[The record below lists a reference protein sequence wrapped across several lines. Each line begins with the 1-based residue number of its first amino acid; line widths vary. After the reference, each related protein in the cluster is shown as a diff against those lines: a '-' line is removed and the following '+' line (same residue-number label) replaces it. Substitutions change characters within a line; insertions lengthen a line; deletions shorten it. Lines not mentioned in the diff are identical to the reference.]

1 MKIPSNPKDITLIKE
16 DEWLEPFQETIQNRM
31 LWVNQHLDFIKNN
44 YGSLKKFAHAHEY
57 YGFNYDSKKKGWW
70 YREWAPNADRL
81 SLVGDF
87 NEWNTEAN
95 ILQRLDYGIWETF
108 LADEQYGDKIQNYS
122 LVKVHIKA
130 NNGAHNRIPAYIKR
144 VVQDPNDHSFC
155 GQIITESEYNWS
167 DNDFK
172 TPKNQSPLIYECHIG
187 MATEEGRVGT
197 YTEFKENILP
207 RIKKLGY
214 NTIQMMAVQEHPYY
228 GSFGYH
234 VSNFFAPTSRFGTPD
249 ELRDLINEAHKLGLT
264 VIMDV
269 VHSHSVKNFGEGLH
283 EFDGTNDAYFINGPE
298 GWHPD
303 WDSRL
308 FDYSNVDVERFLL
321 SNLTYWL
328 EEFHFD
334 GFRFDGVTS
343 MLYHHHG
350 NTSFNEYGKYFGDE
364 VNNSAVL
371 YLQIANKLIHDINK
385 NALSIAEDMSGMP
398 GACRKIEDGGIG
410 FDYRLAMGVPDYWIK
425 LIKEKQDQD
434 WSVGNIWW
442 ELTNRRDKEKT
453 IAYAESHD
461 QALVGDKTL
470 AFQLMDKEMYTD
482 MSVFSQSMV
491 IDRGIALHKLIRFI
505 TITLGGEGYLNF
517 MGNEFGHPEWIDFPR
532 EGNNWSYDYAR
543 RQWSLAD
550 QKHLKYKYLVNFD
563 KDMVSLIDE
572 NNILSAKKVQKLH
585 EDEVN
590 NVLVFQKGD
599 LIFVFNFHP
608 ENSIEDYQFFVPKAG
623 KYQTIFSSDDEE
635 FGGFQRV
642 DKKYIYKTE
651 KIDGV
656 NKLRIFVPNRTA
668 FVMKKVK

>member
-1 MKIPSNPKDITLIKE
+1 MKIPSNPKDITIVKE
-16 DEWLEPFQETIQNRM
+16 DSWLEPFKENIQDRM
-31 LWVNQHLDFIKNN
+31 SWFNQHISFLDDNF
-44 YGSLKKFAHAHEY
+44 GGLEKFSRAYEF
-57 YGFNYDSKKKGWW
+57 YGFNYDKKAKGWW

-87 NEWNTEAN
+87 NNWNTEAN
-95 ILQRLDYGIWETF
+95 ILKRVDFGVWEIFLDDNE
-108 LADEQYGDKIQNYS
+108 YGDKIQNYS
-122 LVKVHIKA
+122 LVKVNIKA
-130 NNGAHNRIPAYIKR
+130 DNGSHNRIPAYIKR

-155 GQIITESEYNWS
+155 GQIITKSEFNWS
-167 DNDFK
+167 DSNFDAEKNK
-172 TPKNQSPLIYECHIG
+172 TPIIYECHIG

-197 YTEFKENILP
+197 YTEFKDNVLP
-207 RIKKLGY
+207 RIKDLGY
-214 NTIQMMAVQEHPYY
+214 NTIQMMAIQEHPYY

-264 VIMDV
+264 VIMDI
-269 VHSHSVKNFGEGLH
+269 VHSHSVKNFAEGLH
-283 EFDGTNDAYFINGPE
+283 EFDGSNDSYFISGPE

-308 FDYSNVDVERFLL
+308 FDYSNVDVERLLL
-321 SNLTYWL
+321 SNITYWL

-350 NTSFNEYGKYFGDE
+350 STSFGDYEKYFGED

-371 YLQIANKLIHDINK
+371 YLQLANKLIHTINK
-385 NALSIAEDMSGMP
+385 NALSIAEDMSGNP

-425 LIKEKQDQD
+425 LLKEKQDED

-442 ELTNRRDKEKT
+442 ELTNRRSKEKT

-470 AFQLMDKEMYTD
+470 AFRLMDKDMYTA
-482 MSVFSQSMV
+482 MSVYSQSMV
-491 IDRGIALHKLIRFI
+491 VDRGISLHKLIRFI
-505 TITLGGEGYLNF
+505 TISLGGEGYLNF

-532 EGNNWSYDYAR
+532 EGNDWSYHYAR
-543 RQWSLAD
+543 RQWSLSSLEN
-550 QKHLKYKYLVNFD
+550 LKYKYLNLFD
-563 KDMVSLIDE
+563 KDMVSLISD
-572 NNILSAKKVQKLH
+572 NNILDATDTNKLH
-585 EDEVN
+585 EDETN

-608 ENSIEDYQFFVPKAG
+608 ENSIEDYQFYVPEGG
-623 KYQTIFSSDDEE
+623 KYKTIFSSDDEE
-635 FGGFQRV
+635 YGGFLRV
-642 DKKYIYKTE
+642 DKSYVYKTE
-651 KIDGV
+651 KLDGV
-656 NKLRIFVPNRTA
+656 NKLRVFVPNRTA
-668 FVMKKVK
+668 FVMKKV

>member
-1 MKIPSNPKDITLIKE
+1 MKIPSNPKDITIIKE
-16 DEWLEPFQETIQNRM
+16 DEWLEPFQKNILNRM
-31 LWVNQHLDFIKNN
+31 HWANQHLDFIKDN
-44 YGSLKKFAHAHEY
+44 YGSLKKFARAHEY
-57 YGFNYDSKKKGWW
+57 YGFNYDNKKKGWW
-70 YREWAPNADRL
+70 YREWAPSADRL

-95 ILQRLDYGIWETF
+95 ILQRLDYGVWETF
-108 LADEQYGDKIQNYS
+108 LADEHYGDKIQNYS

-144 VVQDPNDHSFC
+144 VVQDPSDHSFC
-155 GQIITESEYNWS
+155 GQIITNSEFNWTDS
-167 DNDFK
+167 KFK
-172 TPKNQSPLIYECHIG
+172 TPSNQSPLIYECHIG

-197 YTEFKENILP
+197 YTEFKENVLP

-214 NTIQMMAVQEHPYY
+214 NTIQMMAIQEHPYY

-249 ELRDLINEAHKLGLT
+249 ELRDLINEAHNLGLT

-283 EFDGTNDAYFINGPE
+283 EFDGSNDAYFINGPE

-350 NTSFNEYGKYFGDE
+350 NTSFDSYEKYFGDDL
-364 VNNSAVL
+364 NNSAVL
-371 YLQIANKLIHDINK
+371 YLQIANKLIHSINK
-385 NALSIAEDMSGMP
+385 NALSIAEDMSGNP

-410 FDYRLAMGVPDYWIK
+410 FDYRLAMGVPDFWIK
-425 LIKEKQDQD
+425 LLKEKQDQD
-434 WSVGNIWW
+434 WKVGEIWW
-442 ELTNRRDKEKT
+442 ELTNRRAKEKT

-482 MSVFSQSMV
+482 MSVFSQSLI

-532 EGNNWSYDYAR
+532 EGNNWSYHYAR
-543 RQWSLAD
+543 RQWSLSEKSD
-550 QKHLKYKYLVNFD
+550 LKYKYLNNFD
-563 KDMVSLIDE
+563 IDMISIIAE
-572 NNILSAKKVQKLH
+572 NKILSAKKVQKLH

-599 LIFVFNFHP
+599 LVFVFNFHP
-608 ENSIEDYQFFVPKAG
+608 ENSIEDYNFYVPKAG
-623 KYQTIFSSDDEE
+623 KYQTIFSSDDEQ

-642 DKKYIYKTE
+642 DKQYVYKTE

-656 NKLRIFVPNRTA
+656 SKLRIFIPNRTA